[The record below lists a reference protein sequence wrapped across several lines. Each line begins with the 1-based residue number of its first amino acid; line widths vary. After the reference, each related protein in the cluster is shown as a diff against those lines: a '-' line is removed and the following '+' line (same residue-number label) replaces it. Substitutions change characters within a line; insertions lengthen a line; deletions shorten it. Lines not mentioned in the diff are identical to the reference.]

1 MKKEIQAISSDIEQF
16 EKCSENIT
24 DYDPFYKNTFNEL
37 KGKYGHL
44 DGFPVLMDNP
54 PLFLQVHRDVY
65 KDYVTQIVAFLKS
78 YVSRFDVTEETE
90 SPSKPDLTKVFI
102 VHGHNGEIKEAVAR
116 IIEKQG
122 LEAVILSEQAN
133 RGKTIIEKFEAN
145 SNVGAAICLFTADD
159 KGRSASNPSDNDRA
173 RQNVVFETGYFI
185 GKLGRENIIIIAGS
199 SVEMPSDLSGVV
211 YTNQSDWKTE
221 VLKGLKAIGYDIDL
235 NKL

>member
-1 MKKEIQAISSDIEQF
+1 MKKEIQAIYDDIERF
-16 EKCSENIT
+16 EKSFENT
-24 DYDPFYKNTFNEL
+24 NDYDPIYKNAFNEL

-44 DGFPVLMDNP
+44 DGFPVLTDN
-54 PLFLQVHRDVY
+54 PLFLQGHRDIY
-65 KDYVTQIVAFLKS
+65 KDFVTQIVAFLKS
-78 YVSRFDVTEETE
+78 YVSRFDVTEENE
-90 SPSKPDLTKVFI
+90 SLSKPDLTKVFI

-159 KGRSASNPSDNDRA
+159 KGRNASTTSDYDRA

-185 GKLGRENIIIIAGS
+185 GKLGRKNIIIIAGS
-199 SVEMPSDLSGVV
+199 TVEMPSDLSGVV

-221 VLKGLKAIGYDIDL
+221 VLKELKAIGYDIDL

>member
-1 MKKEIQAISSDIEQF
+1 MKKEIQEIYDDIERF
-16 EKCSENIT
+16 EKSSVNIK
-24 DYDPFYKNTFNEL
+24 DYNLIYKNTFYEL

-54 PLFLQVHRDVY
+54 LFLRNHSEVY

-78 YVSRFDVTEETE
+78 YISRFDVTEDNKNSSIT
-90 SPSKPDLTKVFI
+90 DLTKVFI
-102 VHGHNGEIKEAVAR
+102 VHGHNGELKEAVAR
-116 IIEKQG
+116 IVEKQG
-122 LEAVILSEQAN
+122 LEAIILSEQTN
-133 RGKTIIEKFEAN
+133 PGKTIIEKFEAN

>member
-44 DGFPVLMDNP
+44 DPVLMDN

-159 KGRSASNPSDNDRA
+159 KGRRASDTSDKDRA

-199 SVEMPSDLSGVV
+199 SVEIPSDLYGVV
-211 YTNQSDWKTE
+211 YTSQSDWKTE
-221 VLKGLKAIGYDIDL
+221 VLKELKAIGYNIDL

>member
-159 KGRSASNPSDNDRA
+159 KGRRASDTSDKDRA

-199 SVEMPSDLSGVV
+199 SVEIPSDLYGVV
-211 YTNQSDWKTE
+211 YTSQSDWKTE

>member
-24 DYDPFYKNTFNEL
+24 DYDPIYKNTFFEL

-44 DGFPVLMDNP
+44 NGFPVLMDNP
-54 PLFLQVHRDVY
+54 LFLQVHSDVY
-65 KDYVTQIVAFLKS
+65 KDYVIQIVSFLKS
-78 YVSRFDVTEETE
+78 YVGRFDVTEEND
-90 SPSKPDLTKVFI
+90 SLSKPDLTKVFI

-122 LEAVILSEQAN
+122 LEAVILSE
-133 RGKTIIEKFEAN
+133 
-145 SNVGAAICLFTADD
+145 FTADD
-159 KGRSASNPSDNDRA
+159 KGRRASDTSDKDRA

-199 SVEMPSDLSGVV
+199 SVEIPSDLYGVV
-211 YTNQSDWKTE
+211 YTSQSDWKTE
-221 VLKGLKAIGYDIDL
+221 VLKELKAIGYNIDL

>member
-37 KGKYGHL
+37 KGKYSHL

-54 PLFLQVHRDVY
+54 LFLRNHSEVY

-78 YVSRFDVTEETE
+78 YISRFDVTEDNKNSSIT
-90 SPSKPDLTKVFI
+90 DLTKVFI
-102 VHGHNGEIKEAVAR
+102 VHGHNGELKEAVAR
-116 IIEKQG
+116 IVEKQG
-122 LEAVILSEQAN
+122 LEAIILSEQTN
-133 RGKTIIEKFEAN
+133 PGKTIIEKFEAN

>member
-37 KGKYGHL
+37 KGKYSHL
-44 DGFPVLMDNP
+44 DGFPVLMDN

-102 VHGHNGEIKEAVAR
+102 VHGHNGELKEAVAR
-116 IIEKQG
+116 IIERQG
-122 LEAVILSEQAN
+122 LEAIILSEQTN
-133 RGKTIIEKFEAN
+133 CGNTIIEKFEAN

-159 KGRSASNPSDNDRA
+159 IGRSASETSGKDRA

-185 GKLGRENIIIIAGS
+185 GKLSRKNIIRIAGS
-199 SVEMPSDLSGVV
+199 TVEMPSDLSGVV

-221 VLKGLKAIGYDIDL
+221 VLKELKAIGYDIDL